1 MILWKKFNI
10 IIYEHAILT
19 HYCEA
24 LYLGKSSIA
33 DFFKRTDTYLWLLTI
48 AAVVYSFLLISS
60 MQRAG
65 DYNYLR
71 SQIAAVLLGA
81 GGALLIAGADYRFIL
96 KKWYI
101 AAAIGLI
108 LALLVFLF
116 GVNVSGT
123 DDTAWIKL
131 PGGFTVQPSEFIKIC
146 FIITFSKHLS
156 YLNKKN
162 RIQSFAGVL
171 ALTVHAMIPM
181 LLIHMQGDDGTVL
194 IFGFIFLIM
203 SYIAGVQL
211 RYFAILGGMLLVGIP
226 VIWNFFLN
234 DEHRNRFLALFDLDG
249 NAMTNY
255 GWQQFQGKIS
265 MASGGLTG
273 AGLFNGSRVEYGIVP
288 EQENDFI
295 FTVAGEELGFIGC
308 IILMGILFGITIRL
322 IIDARNANEND
333 GRYLCTGV
341 FATIAAQT
349 IINLGMVL
357 GFLPVIGITLPLFSA
372 GGTSALSTMIC
383 IGLVQSVCNHNDDDM
398 DKAMLNRKS
407 RNRARIRM

>member
-1 MILWKKFNI
+1 M
-10 IIYEHAILT
+10 
-19 HYCEA
+19 
-24 LYLGKSSIA
+24 GKSSLT
-33 DFFKRTDTYLWLLTI
+33 DFFRRTDIVLWLLTFS
-48 AAVVYSFLLISS
+48 AVIYSFLLISS

-71 SQIAAVLLGA
+71 PQIAAVLIGTA
-81 GGALLIAGADYRFIL
+81 AAFLIANADYRFLL

-101 AAAIGLI
+101 AAIIGVV
-108 LALLVFLF
+108 LAVLVFFF
-116 GVNVSGT
+116 GINISGT
-123 DDTAWIKL
+123 DDTAWLEL
-131 PGGFTVQPSEFIKIC
+131 PGGFTVQPSEFMKIC
-146 FIITFSKHLS
+146 FIITFSRHLS
-156 YLNKKN
+156 YLNEKKL
-162 RIQSFAGVL
+162 ITSFWGVL
-171 ALTVHAMIPM
+171 SLLVHALIPM
-181 LLIHMQGDDGTVL
+181 IMIHFQGDDGTVL
-194 IFGFIFLIM
+194 IFAFIFLIM

-211 RYFAILGGMLLVGIP
+211 RYFLILGICLVVGIP

-273 AGLFNGSRVEYGIVP
+273 TGLYNGSRVEYGIVP

-308 IILMGILFGITIRL
+308 VVLMAVLFGIIIRL
-322 IIDARNANEND
+322 IIDAKKANESD
-333 GRYLCTGV
+333 GRYICTGV

-398 DKAMLNRKS
+398 DTARINRK
-407 RNRARIRM
+407 NRSSTRIRM